1 MVEQVQYLYLVN
13 FFFMITLA
21 DMEIISYCQAVQ
33 ELLDSERFLKGFS
46 DNVLLR
52 FKIPE
57 IETELKNLKND
68 ILIKNRQKYFLG
80 IKAIIIDFLDRIIAL
95 TNSRFSNIDL
105 AKVKEIESNAKKL
118 MKNILYANDFEDLKA
133 YKDFFKKNIYLNIYE
148 LFIQKNKGKL

>member
-1 MVEQVQYLYLVN
+1 
-13 FFFMITLA
+13 MITLA

-33 ELLDSERFLKGFS
+33 ELLDSERFLRGFS